1 MTHAPIDFGKSELLF
16 LDVHVWGGK
25 TKLYKEDLVLT
36 ETELPPDRLAN
47 LGTIQVVDPKD
58 IAELNALKRA
68 AERACLRWGSRFLGG
83 FLESQEKSKELGAIL
98 ADLKVTFDA
107 VTHRIVTTRHDMI
120 QRWADANPEWSALIV
135 KAADRAIARSHE
147 PYFRYTP
154 INVVAATTNPGA
166 LAEASVM
173 IGSQILRE
181 ISQDAKEAYERS
193 LQGKDSCTRKAL
205 GPLVRM
211 REKLYAL
218 RFVSVEAVDI
228 IFDIDQVLGALPKT
242 GPLDGTAFE
251 SLVALTLRLKNGDVR
266 KGAHSPFS
274 GIRGLEDLPDL
285 ITESASSHPQM
296 GLPLPAAEVETPV
309 TTVPVQVIAPVS
321 APDVAPVRAP
331 DLAPVVPQLPPERSK
346 RAVWF

>member
-1 MTHAPIDFGKSELLF
+1 MTMTHSPIDFSKSELLF

-83 FLESQEKSKELGAIL
+83 FLESQEKSKELSEIL
-98 ADLKVTFDA
+98 ADLKKTFDA

-193 LQGKDSCTRKAL
+193 LQGKESCTRKAL

-274 GIRGLEDLPDL
+274 GMRGLEDLPDL
-285 ITESASSHPQM
+285 ITEPVSAHPQM
-296 GLPLPAAEVETPV
+296 GLPLPVAVVDTPTLAPV
-309 TTVPVQVIAPVS
+309 TAPVH
-321 APDVAPVRAP
+321 AP